1 MFVADCATFAGRNQT
16 ASVARVPAVGGA
28 TSRQKRARLRRVRSR
43 SRQSACALGDI
54 RHELRRLERVGLLL
68 QELVVES
75 RILRLLGLLLQG
87 ARTELR
93 LRPLKRRRL
102 RARTEARQGLGRA
115 RTHAVNTLAERGQL
129 RAGAGA
135 LGVSL
140 LPNTGEL
147 PGRLLQGG
155 AVGLLRRQ
163 VDALLL
169 LRRRQGLSVAG
180 VEQVGVDI
188 SVSQLLLL
196 REVSGGYA
204 ATVATKSP
212 RLDST
217 TKLTRHGLLVIL
229 IQERSLGAD
238 HRPQVG
244 AHELADLLTANLLG
258 VDGTG
263 SSQGEIGG
271 GLVVGLRTLIRALR
285 GGCGGAVIVLSRAL
299 GPHKLLGRRAVIR
312 LRLTGS
318 LVSSRNARLLL
329 LVYRGDKLTAVLLE
343 RGLGYLLRIGV
354 NSIVLRQYIRRDRNL
369 LRRLRSFAPHI

>member
-28 TSRQKRARLRRVRSR
+28 TSRQKRARLGGGRGR
-43 SRQSACALGDI
+43 SRQRAGAFGDI

-68 QELVVES
+68 QELVIEG
-75 RILRLLGLLLQG
+75 RILCLLGLLLQG

-93 LRPLKRRRL
+93 LRPLKRRLL
-102 RARTEARQGLGRA
+102 RARAEARQGLGRA
-115 RTHAVNTLAERGQL
+115 RAHAVNTLAERGQL

-140 LPNTGEL
+140 LPNTGKL

-169 LRRRQGLSVAG
+169 LRRRQGLSVAL
-180 VEQVGVDI
+180 VQKAGVDI
-188 SVSQLLLL
+188 GVSQLLLL

-244 AHELADLLTANLLG
+244 AHELADLLTADLLG

-263 SSQGEIGG
+263 SHQGEIGG
-271 GLVVGLRTLIRALR
+271 GLVIGLRALIRALCS
-285 GGCGGAVIVLSRAL
+285 GCGGAVVVLSRAL
-299 GPHKLLGRRAVIR
+299 GPHKLLRRRAVIR
-312 LRLTGS
+312 LRHASG
-318 LVSSRNARLLL
+318 LVGGGNASLLL
-329 LVYRGDKLTAVLLE
+329 LVYGRNKLTAILLE
-343 RGLGYLLRIGV
+343 RGLGDLLSISVNGVVPRQNIG
-354 NSIVLRQYIRRDRNL
+354 RDRNL
-369 LRRLRSFAPHI
+369 LRRL